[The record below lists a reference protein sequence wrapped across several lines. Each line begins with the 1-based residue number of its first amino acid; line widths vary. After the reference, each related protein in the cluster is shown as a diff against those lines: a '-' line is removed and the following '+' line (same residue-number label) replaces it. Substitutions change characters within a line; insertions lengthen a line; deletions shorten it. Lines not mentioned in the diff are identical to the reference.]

1 MPRLYKYIRFST
13 DKQDAMQQENAI
25 DRWLE
30 QRKMVA
36 DERIVDEATSGYKT
50 DMKSREFQTLL
61 SKLEPN
67 DMVIVSELSRIT
79 RKGASEL
86 LNVIY
91 TWFKPYRIRLI
102 LCDYNLDIDCTDMN
116 PFQEMMLSN
125 MAVMARIE
133 RDQISRRTVE
143 GLDVRRKLKKSDG
156 GWYNKDRKW
165 VTGFGRPRGCDTS
178 RGAEAAAMANRMKK
192 ENDPIWQKAK
202 AYATRRYNEGMSMT
216 MICSE
221 LNKDGYLTRMGNAWD
236 VRGVRNLLNG

>member
-91 TWFKPYRIRLI
+91 TWFKPYKIRLI

-133 RDQISRRTVE
+133 RDQISRRTIE
-143 GLDVRRKLKKSDG
+143 GLDARRKLKKSNG
-156 GWYNKDRKW
+156 GWFNKDRKW
-165 VTGFGRPRGCDTS
+165 VTGFGRSKGCDTS
-178 RGAEAAAMANRMKK
+178 QASEAAAISHRIRK
-192 ENDPIWQKAK
+192 ENDPKWRQAKGLATKLSNDGMPKA
-202 AYATRRYNEGMSMT
+202 AIASALNAAAMTTRSGGKWNIRNVG
-216 MICSE
+216 
-221 LNKDGYLTRMGNAWD
+221 
-236 VRGVRNLLNG
+236 NLLKD